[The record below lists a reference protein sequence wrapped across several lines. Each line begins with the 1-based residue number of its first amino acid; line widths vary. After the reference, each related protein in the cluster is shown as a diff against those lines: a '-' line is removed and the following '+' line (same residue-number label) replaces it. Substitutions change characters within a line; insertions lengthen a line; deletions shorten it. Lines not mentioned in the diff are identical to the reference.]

1 MWIELARRPRPD
13 VGQAAEG
20 GLDGF
25 TQGRADRARHPLAG
39 YSLKSE
45 PEPEPDTMRFVEHL
59 PTVLSCCGLSR

>member
-1 MWIELARRPRPD
+1 MDRAGKGTASD

-45 PEPEPDTMRFVEHL
+45 PEPEPDTMCFVEHL
-59 PTVLSCCGLSR
+59 PTVLSR